1 MIQALIFDMDG
12 TLVDSEGLHYEAWK
26 KVLAGY
32 NVNNFAFNDFVTYV
46 GASNE
51 KLAEDY
57 IKSAGLAIGIEALV
71 AEKQLIYLEMIQDI
85 KLLPGVATTID
96 RYHGTF
102 RLAVASSSHCIE
114 LEKILATINLRD
126 CFEQVVG
133 GDLVSRK
140 KPDPEIYLKTKN
152 LLGLQAHQCVAF
164 EDSEAGL
171 NAAKNAGMYG
181 IAVPHSLS
189 LHHNFERADLVVDRI
204 DLADDKLLRSLS
216 SSLS

>member
-26 KVLAGY
+26 KVLTDY
-32 NVNNFAFNDFVTYV
+32 NVNNFPFDDFVTYV

-57 IKSAGLAIGIEALV
+57 INSDGLAISIEALV
-71 AEKQLIYLEMIQDI
+71 AEKQLIYLEMIKDI
-85 KLLPGVATTID
+85 KLLPGVATTIE
-96 RYHGTF
+96 RYSGTF

-114 LEKILATINLRD
+114 LEKILATTNLRN

-189 LHHNFERADLVVDRI
+189 LHHNFARADRVVDRI
-204 DLADDKLLRSLS
+204 DLADDMLLRSLS
-216 SSLS
+216 NSLP

>member
-26 KVLAGY
+26 NVLADH
-32 NVNNFAFNDFVTYV
+32 NVKNFPFEDFVSYV
-46 GASNE
+46 GTSNE

-57 IKSAGLAIGIEALV
+57 IKSGDLAISIEALV

-85 KLLPGVATTID
+85 TLLPGVAATIE
-96 RYHGTF
+96 RYYGTF
-102 RLAVASSSHCIE
+102 RLAVASSSHSIE

-126 CFEQVVG
+126 CFELVIG

-140 KPDPEIYLKTKN
+140 KPDPEIYIKTKN

-181 IAVPHSLS
+181 IAVPHGLS
-189 LHHNFERADLVVDRI
+189 RHHNFERADLVVDRI
-204 DLADDKLLRSLS
+204 DFADDTLLRSLS
-216 SSLS
+216 RSPA